1 MWVDVHRFISGD
13 TLTQKVFEYV
23 GKNRMFFV
31 AYRYQSAYKH
41 LEPQFKGMVDSI
53 QIRD

>member
-1 MWVDVHRFISGD
+1 MIEVIPLSEFKDRKW
-13 TLTQKVFEYV
+13 TT
-23 GKNRMFFV
+23 
-31 AYRYQSAYKH
+31 YRYQSAYKH